1 MFRSCCR
8 IEIAKRFIKHKED
21 IMEAKCYDSK
31 TFHKLVKQNRGSNST
46 TINDLYVNEQC
57 FSGEENVIDGF
68 KSHFESLAT
77 IKEDPEYDKEFKS
90 LTDYD
95 YDLIYEL
102 TSLNEVPAVTHE
114 EFTKAVKSM
123 NKGKSSNI
131 YGLTIE
137 NILYGGAELQ
147 NVLLEVVNNI
157 FTRGIV
163 PDMLKRGLL
172 TPVFKKKGKITD
184 TKNYR
189 GITVLP
195 VLGKIIESVLRT
207 RMREKTEPT
216 HCLLQRGFT
225 AKSSPL
231 NAALIVEET
240 RRKFEDEKKPLVLVA
255 LDAKSAFDVV
265 DHKIIRL

>member
-1 MFRSCCR
+1 MFRR
-8 IEIAKRFIKHKED
+8 IEIAKRFIKYKED

-31 TFHKLVKQNRGSNST
+31 TFHELVKQNRGSSST
-46 TINDLYVNEQC
+46 IINDLNVNEQC
-57 FSGEENVIDGF
+57 FNGEENVINGF

-77 IKEDPEYDKEFKS
+77 VKEDPDYDKEFKS

-123 NKGKSSNI
+123 NKGKSADI

-137 NILYGGAELQ
+137 NILNGGAELQ

-157 FTRGIV
+157 FTRGTI

-172 TPVFKKKGKITD
+172 TPVFKKKG
-184 TKNYR
+184 
-189 GITVLP
+189 
-195 VLGKIIESVLRT
+195 
-207 RMREKTEPT
+207 
-216 HCLLQRGFT
+216 
-225 AKSSPL
+225 
-231 NAALIVEET
+231 
-240 RRKFEDEKKPLVLVA
+240 
-255 LDAKSAFDVV
+255 
-265 DHKIIRL
+265 

>member
-1 MFRSCCR
+1 MFSSCCR

-31 TFHKLVKQNRGSNST
+31 TFQKLVKQNRGSSSSNS
-46 TINDLYVNEQC
+46 NDLNVNEQC
-57 FSGEENVIDGF
+57 FSGEEDVINGF

-77 IKEDPEYDKEFKS
+77 IKEHPDYDKEFKS

-102 TSLNEVPAVTHE
+102 TFLNEVPAVTHE

-123 NKGKSSNI
+123 DKGKSADI

-137 NILYGGAELQ
+137 NILNGGAELQ

-157 FTRGIV
+157 FTRGTI

-172 TPVFKKKGKITD
+172 TPVFKKKG
-184 TKNYR
+184 
-189 GITVLP
+189 
-195 VLGKIIESVLRT
+195 
-207 RMREKTEPT
+207 
-216 HCLLQRGFT
+216 
-225 AKSSPL
+225 
-231 NAALIVEET
+231 
-240 RRKFEDEKKPLVLVA
+240 
-255 LDAKSAFDVV
+255 
-265 DHKIIRL
+265 